1 MATEGAEKVAR
12 AGETDGEGGARRR
25 RRGRG
30 RRTATEGA
38 EKAVRPGEATVLEG
52 KEMPM
57 ALEATEAEREKDRRR
72 RRRRRWT
79 PTEAGME
86 ENGID

>member
-1 MATEGAEKVAR
+1 
-12 AGETDGEGGARRR
+12 
-25 RRGRG
+25 
-30 RRTATEGA
+30 
-38 EKAVRPGEATVLEG
+38 
-52 KEMPM
+52 M